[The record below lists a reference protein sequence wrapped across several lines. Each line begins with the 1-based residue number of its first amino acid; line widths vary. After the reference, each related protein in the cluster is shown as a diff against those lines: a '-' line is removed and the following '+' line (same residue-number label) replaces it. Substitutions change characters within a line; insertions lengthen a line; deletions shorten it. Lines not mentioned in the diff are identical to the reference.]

1 MPRPGV
7 TTQVLD
13 DFIPA
18 GPSLNT
24 GTGFI
29 VGVTEKGPSTTPIRV
44 LSFRQYKDTFG
55 DLAGGPDMYK
65 AAYSFFNEG
74 GLFLWVVR
82 AVASDA
88 IEATGEAL
96 DWLDIVANG
105 AGEWGNGIEVGIIPQ
120 GITVDPDPVTYIVQ
134 VHEDGTLVEQS
145 IPLEGPAVPTFAS
158 KFVTMTEKDAPVYPV
173 GDAPKVTVT
182 LTGGED
188 GAPPSSNEIGAAL
201 DTLRYDLGPGQVGV
215 PGVIDPDVHALIDAH
230 CTKYQR
236 VACVDLP
243 DVGEPPALFS
253 AVQAIADL
261 PGKGRRILSLGQVLD
276 YPGEVSPAVWEVPY
290 SGVQMGIIA
299 RVDGMQDPSQ
309 VAAGTTGYSRLAIGP
324 KRDFT
329 DDEREDLNY
338 AGVTLGKVINNQFR
352 TYGYRTSAGQ
362 NETNWIFFQESRVV
376 MAISHECD
384 AAMEEF
390 VLKTIDGRGKIF
402 GRVNVALS
410 GICQRYWKADALFG
424 ETPGEGFKVDTS
436 YPGINTVETVAAG
449 EIHAQVL
456 LRTSRIAEWIAL
468 DIVKVPLERAI
479 AA

>member
-7 TTQVLD
+7 TTQVLE

-18 GPSLNT
+18 GAALNT

-29 VGVTEKGPSTTPIRV
+29 VGVTEKGPSNAPTRV

-55 DLAGGPDMYK
+55 TLAGGPDMYK

-74 GLFLWVVR
+74 GLYLWVVR
-82 AVASDA
+82 AVASSA
-88 IEATGEAL
+88 AEATGEAL

-105 AGEWGNGIEVGIIPQ
+105 AGSWGNDIEVLIAPQ
-120 GITVDPDPVTYIVQ
+120 GLAVDPEVVKYVVQ
-134 VHEDGTLVEQS
+134 VNEDGALVEQS
-145 IPLEGPAVPTFAS
+145 IPLEGPDVPTFSS
-158 KFVTMTEKDAPVYPV
+158 KFITMTEVDEPVYPV
-173 GDAPKVTVT
+173 GDAPNISVT
-182 LTGGED
+182 LTGGTD
-188 GAPPSSNEIGAAL
+188 GAPPTSNEIGAAI
-201 DTLRYDLGPGQVGV
+201 DTLRYDLGPGQLGV
-215 PGVIDPDVHALIDAH
+215 PGVTDPDVHALVDAH

-243 DVGEPPALFS
+243 DVADPPALFS
-253 AVQAIADL
+253 AVQAIAEL

-324 KRDFT
+324 KRDFS
-329 DDEREDLNY
+329 DDDREALNY

-352 TYGYRTSAGQ
+352 TYGYRTSAGL

-376 MAISHECD
+376 MAIAHECD

-402 GRVNVALS
+402 GRVNVALT
-410 GICQRYWKADALFG
+410 GICQRYWRADALFG
-424 ETPGEGFKVDTS
+424 ETPGDGFKVDTS

-468 DIVKVPLERAI
+468 DIIKVPLERAI